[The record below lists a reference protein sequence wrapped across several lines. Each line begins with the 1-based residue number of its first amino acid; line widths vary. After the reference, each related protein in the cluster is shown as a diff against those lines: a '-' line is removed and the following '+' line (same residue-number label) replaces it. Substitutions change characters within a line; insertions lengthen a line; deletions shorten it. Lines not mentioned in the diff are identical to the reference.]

1 MEDYPFIRN
10 IVQFLQIFCSAWA
23 EDLGIN
29 TVQNDTMAIVSKNR
43 GAFGTFHQPRRNR
56 YDAQVGIKSG
66 KSTLHSEKTR
76 MCAIKQQA
84 FTCRILSWTPATAA
98 LPAFTVKGMG
108 TVGCIHEFR
117 MQRYDSRD
125 LMLLQ
130 PGNQSVNIYEIAV
143 DALQMHHIR
152 LFF

>member
-1 MEDYPFIRN
+1 MEDYPFMRN
-10 IVQFLQIFCSAWA
+10 IVQFLQIFCPARA
-23 EDLGIN
+23 EDIGIN

-66 KSTLHSEKTR
+66 KSTLHSEETR
-76 MCAIKQQA
+76 MCAIEQQA

-98 LPAFTVKGMG
+98 LPAFTVKGVG

-117 MQRYDSRD
+117 MQRYNSRD